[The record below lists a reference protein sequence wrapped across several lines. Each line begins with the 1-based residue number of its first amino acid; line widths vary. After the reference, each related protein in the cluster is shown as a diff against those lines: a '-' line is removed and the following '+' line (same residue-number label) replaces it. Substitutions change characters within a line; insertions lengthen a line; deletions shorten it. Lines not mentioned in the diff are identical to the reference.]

1 MGTANDI
8 QEMRQLLASIRE
20 AIESHGAQG
29 AGHDTPAPVAER
41 HDPVGAHA
49 GADLL
54 AEAPATAGAEREDDW
69 PDDDLEWVEPGGAP
83 SETTWHM
90 EESAGETTAPPA
102 REAAATAVSA
112 GMPRASHAQAVGMA
126 EAAEDSTLSSA
137 EAHAAEATMLA
148 RTGTD
153 DTPTALTTGESSTPP
168 PTGAAA
174 PAPATP
180 RFAVLSGGRSDAA
193 VLGNSRLSAPVQAR
207 VKAAMARMER
217 MEAARRALG
226 GEAALRRLVADLVE
240 PLIENWLNEHLA
252 DIVERRVQAELDRL
266 LKRGD

>member
-29 AGHDTPAPVAER
+29 AGHNAPAPVAER

-54 AEAPATAGAEREDDW
+54 AEAPDTAGAEREDW
-69 PDDDLEWVEPGGAP
+69 PDDDLEWVEPGSAP

-90 EESAGETTAPPA
+90 AEPAGEAAAPQA
-102 REAAATAVSA
+102 REAAATAVPA
-112 GMPRASHAQAVGMA
+112 GMSRASHAQAAGVA
-126 EAAEDSTLSSA
+126 EAAEDSTLSSVA
-137 EAHAAEATMLA
+137 EHAAAATMLA

-153 DTPTALTTGESSTPP
+153 DAASALTTGESSSPP
-168 PTGAAA
+168 SGTAA
-174 PAPATP
+174 PAPAIP
-180 RFAVLSGGRSDAA
+180 RFAVLSGGRSDAE

-217 MEAARRALG
+217 IEAARRALG

-252 DIVERRVQAELDRL
+252 DIVERRVQAELDRI
-266 LKRGD
+266 LKRED